1 MTPEKIDT
9 ITDAAYIQRIRAAAI
24 EAKFIEQKSFQ
35 RLSEQF
41 ELSGFNGYASLTF
54 KKGSAECVASFDDA
68 QPPVR
73 SMIANLYRDE
83 NDNLMSRDYIVTKIS
98 WTSYGSRDLAHAADM
113 LDVLTDALEF
123 AKKLGEPCFVTK
135 LLQTKEERVNAE
147 NACAKEALINAAE
160 FAARQT
166 FARKRRTQI
175 KIVWSLAE
183 LSKQCASSDFAPDN
197 AVAQLRKN
205 KIDTWAHTF
214 TIDNNKIEISIVMTP
229 SSITFIATKI
239 A

>member
-9 ITDAAYIQRIRAAAI
+9 ITDAAYVQRIRAAAI

-54 KKGSAECVASFDDA
+54 KKNSAECVASFDDA
-68 QPPVR
+68 PPPVR
-73 SMIANLYRDE
+73 SMTANIYRDKD
-83 NDNLMSRDYIVTKIS
+83 DNLMSCDYIVTKIS

-135 LLQTKEERVNAE
+135 LLQTREERVDAE
-147 NACAKEALINAAE
+147 NACAKEALISAAE

-166 FARKRRTQI
+166 FARKRRTPV

-183 LSKQCASSDFAPDN
+183 LSQQCVSSDFAPSN

-205 KIDTWAHTF
+205 KINSWAHTF
-214 TIDNNKIEISIVMTP
+214 TIDSGKIEISIVMTP
-229 SSITFIATKI
+229 SSITFITTKV

>member
-68 QPPVR
+68 PPPVR
-73 SMIANLYRDE
+73 SVTANLYRDE

-98 WTSYGSRDLAHAADM
+98 WGSYGSQDLTHAADM

-135 LLQTKEERVNAE
+135 LLQTKEERVAAE
-147 NACAKEALINAAE
+147 NACAKEALISAAE

-183 LSKQCASSDFAPDN
+183 LSQQCVSSDFAPND

>member
-68 QPPVR
+68 PPPVR
-73 SMIANLYRDE
+73 SMTANLYRDE

-135 LLQTKEERVNAE
+135 LLQTKEERVAAE
-147 NACAKEALINAAE
+147 NACAKEALISAAE

-205 KIDTWAHTF
+205 KIDTWTHTF

-229 SSITFIATKI
+229 SSITFITTKI

>member
-9 ITDAAYIQRIRAAAI
+9 ITDAAYIQQIRVAAI

-73 SMIANLYRDE
+73 SVTANLYRDE

-135 LLQTKEERVNAE
+135 LLQTKEERVNTE
-147 NACAKEALINAAE
+147 NACAKEALINAVK

-166 FARKRRTQI
+166 FARKRRSQI

-183 LSKQCASSDFAPDN
+183 LSQQCVSSDFAPSD

>member
-73 SMIANLYRDE
+73 SVTANLYRDE

-135 LLQTKEERVNAE
+135 LLQTKEERVNTE
-147 NACAKEALINAAE
+147 NACAKEALINAVE

-166 FARKRRTQI
+166 FARKRRSQI

-183 LSKQCASSDFAPDN
+183 LSQQCASSDFAPCD

-205 KIDTWAHTF
+205 KVDTWAHTF